1 MTSTE
6 RITGVVLA
14 GGHGVRLGRPKAGV
28 LLQGRPLLEHVLGAL
43 VHVAADIIVVRSALL
58 PLPAIHHPGVEVLV
72 DEAADEGPLRALATA
87 FTHVQ
92 SGLVAAV
99 GCDMP
104 FINPTLILK
113 LATLMGGHDATV
125 PVVEGRKQPLHA
137 VYRASVAAVAA
148 TNALGAANRS
158 VVGFLDRMQVRWVDR
173 PEWETVDPT
182 GQSFFN
188 INTPEDLELA
198 ASLT

>member
-1 MTSTE
+1 
-6 RITGVVLA
+6 
-14 GGHGVRLGRPKAGV
+14 
-28 LLQGRPLLEHVLGAL
+28 
-43 VHVAADIIVVRSALL
+43 
-58 PLPAIHHPGVEVLV
+58 
-72 DEAADEGPLRALATA
+72 
-87 FTHVQ
+87 
-92 SGLVAAV
+92 
-99 GCDMP
+99 MP
-104 FINPTLILK
+104 FINPALILK
-113 LATLMGGHDATV
+113 LATLMDGHDAAV

-188 INTPEDLELA
+188 INTPEDLALA